1 MTMGEKILA
10 LRKARG
16 WSQEELAEQIG
27 VTRQAVSRWESD
39 SAKPDADKIIAVC
52 DLFGVSAD
60 YLLRDNYAE
69 TVSRNTS
76 EQRATHEL
84 TKKVQAMTL
93 HQWYACGASVAGGL
107 VLLVLK
113 LVYIMKDSNY
123 VYVDIFGIGHSG
135 YKAFLK
141 TEELMLVWW
150 LALGA
155 LLGGLLYLLVWP
167 IILRDKEKLGFG
179 KDPE

>member
-60 YLLRDNYAE
+60 YLLRDGSPEAVNRD
-69 TVSRNTS
+69 TP
-76 EQRATHEL
+76 EQRTTNAL
-84 TKKVQAMTL
+84 TRKVQTMTL
-93 HQWYACGASVAGGL
+93 HQWYACGATLAGGL
-107 VLLVLK
+107 VMLVLK
-113 LVYIMKDSNY
+113 LVYIMKDTNY
-123 VYVDIFGIGHSG
+123 VYVDIFGMGHTG
-135 YKAFLK
+135 YRAFLK
-141 TEELMLVWW
+141 TEELTLVWW
-150 LALGA
+150 LALAA
-155 LLGGLLYLLVWP
+155 LLGGLFYLFIWP
-167 IILRDKEKLGFG
+167 IILKDRENLGF
-179 KDPE
+179 